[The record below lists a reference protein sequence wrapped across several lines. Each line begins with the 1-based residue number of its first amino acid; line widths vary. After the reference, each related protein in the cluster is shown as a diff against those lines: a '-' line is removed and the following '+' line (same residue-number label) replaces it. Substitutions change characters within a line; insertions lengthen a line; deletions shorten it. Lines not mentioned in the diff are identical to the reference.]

1 MSQQL
6 TVTASAVRK
15 VHELIIEEGNPE
27 LFLRVFIVGGGC
39 SGFKYGFTF
48 DTEIQE
54 DEDFVFDNVSPI
66 DSSNIK
72 VLVDHLS
79 LQYLHGATVDYQ
91 EDINGAQFVITN
103 PNAKTTCGCGS
114 SFATD

>member
-48 DTEIQE
+48 DT
-54 DEDFVFDNVSPI
+54 
-66 DSSNIK
+66 
-72 VLVDHLS
+72 
-79 LQYLHGATVDYQ
+79 
-91 EDINGAQFVITN
+91 
-103 PNAKTTCGCGS
+103 
-114 SFATD
+114 